1 MVTNLLLPL
10 PSDGVVCARHQ
21 IEATAAAMVTG
32 KVSVAEEEEE
42 EGRRSTEGGGGGS
55 SGEDDDKV
63 SDLLPED

>member
-42 EGRRSTEGGGGGS
+42 GRRSTEGGGGGGS

>member
-32 KVSVAEEEEE
+32 KVSGAEE
-42 EGRRSTEGGGGGS
+42 EGRRSTAEEKG
-55 SGEDDDKV
+55 V
-63 SDLLPED
+63 PERTTKFLIYC

>member
-32 KVSVAEEEEE
+32 KVSVAEEE
-42 EGRRSTEGGGGGS
+42 GRRSTEGGGGGS